1 MDGYLDQLL
10 TRDAEGLVHL
20 RDPARLR
27 RYFEALALNTAGL
40 AEHQTL
46 YTAAG
51 IDRHTAVEYDRLLTN
66 LFVSEALPAW
76 TSNRLSRLIKTPKRY
91 LVDPAL
97 VSTALRLDAAAIIRD
112 GDLLGRILDTF
123 VMAQLRPETEV
134 SALRPRLYHLRE
146 KDARHEIDIVCEVGA
161 GVVGVEI
168 KATSA
173 PATADAAHLRFL
185 RDRLG
190 DRFLGGAVLHTG
202 PRAFILSERVF
213 ALPICTLWG

>member
-1 MDGYLDQLL
+1 LDGYLDQLL
-10 TRDAEGLVHL
+10 TRDAEGLVNL

-40 AEHQTL
+40 PEHQTL

-51 IDRHTAVEYDRLLTN
+51 IDRHTAVAYDRLLTN
-66 LFVSEALPAW
+66 LFVAEALPAW
-76 TSNRLSRLIKTPKRY
+76 MSNRLTRLIKTPKRY

-97 VSTALRLDAAAIIRD
+97 VSTALRLDAAAVMRD

-123 VMAQLRPETEV
+123 VMAQIRPEVEV
-134 SALRPRLYHLRE
+134 SALRPRLYHARE
-146 KDARHEIDIVCEVGA
+146 KDARHEIDIVGEVGP

-168 KATSA
+168 KATAA
-173 PATADAAHLRFL
+173 PSTTDAAHLCFL

-202 PRAFILSERVF
+202 PRAFALSERIF
-213 ALPICTLWG
+213 ALPICALWG